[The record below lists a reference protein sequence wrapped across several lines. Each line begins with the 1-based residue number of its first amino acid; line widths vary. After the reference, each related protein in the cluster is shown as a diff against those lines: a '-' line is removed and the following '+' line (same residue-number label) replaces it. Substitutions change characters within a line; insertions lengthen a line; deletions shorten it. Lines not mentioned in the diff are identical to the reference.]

1 MSRYQDFQST
11 TPGDVITILHAPGG
25 EISSVDQ
32 RLWGTPFHGSFDAD
46 AEGLSRSEPGFRTA
60 PLVGRFDLSPALS
73 LPRLFRGWAFRPELA
88 LRDTIYTQRLLP
100 AGGTALTQVGTAL
113 SDNLNRKSLEGSVE
127 LRPPAIDRIFDSEIL
142 GRKWKHV
149 VEPRIVY
156 DYVTGVDNFNRVLRF
171 DERDVLSNTN
181 EVAYSV
187 VNRLYAKRTSPGQE
201 KCPTDAMPALIVGG
215 APAPNHIPW
224 ERGGTPLA
232 PIGQGPGLQQ
242 TSPQTGAQRRCAKQP
257 DTREIVSWEL
267 AQKYFLDPTFGG
279 ALVPGRSN
287 VFTSTVDLTGI
298 AFLTEP
304 RHLSPLTSRLRIG
317 TTRSSD
323 LEWDADYD
331 FFVGRLN
338 SSTFLFNY
346 HFGLFTVGT
355 GDAFLHVPG
364 EITNS
369 SVAPTAEKF
378 NQFRTVL
385 GYGSANRRGFSGA
398 TNLGFDAELGQV
410 QYGAVQLAYKWD
422 CCGVDVEYRRFALA
436 SVRNENQ
443 YRFTFS
449 LANVGAFGNLRR
461 GERLF

>member
-1 MSRYQDFQST
+1 
-11 TPGDVITILHAPGG
+11 
-25 EISSVDQ
+25 
-32 RLWGTPFHGSFDAD
+32 
-46 AEGLSRSEPGFRTA
+46 
-60 PLVGRFDLSPALS
+60 
-73 LPRLFRGWAFRPELA
+73 
-88 LRDTIYTQRLLP
+88 
-100 AGGTALTQVGTAL
+100 
-113 SDNLNRKSLEGSVE
+113 
-127 LRPPAIDRIFDSEIL
+127 
-142 GRKWKHV
+142 
-149 VEPRIVY
+149 
-156 DYVTGVDNFNRVLRF
+156 
-171 DERDVLSNTN
+171 
-181 EVAYSV
+181 
-187 VNRLYAKRTSPGQE
+187 
-201 KCPTDAMPALIVGG
+201 
-215 APAPNHIPW
+215 
-224 ERGGTPLA
+224 
-232 PIGQGPGLQQ
+232 
-242 TSPQTGAQRRCAKQP
+242 
-257 DTREIVSWEL
+257 VSWEL

-279 ALVPGRSN
+279 ALVSGRSN

-331 FFVGRLN
+331 FFEGRMN

-346 HFGLFTVGT
+346 HVGLFTVGA

-364 EITNS
+364 NS
-369 SVAPTAEKF
+369 TSTSAASPSKF

-385 GYGSANRRGFSGA
+385 GYGSANKRGFSVA

>member
-1 MSRYQDFQST
+1 MARFSSSSWTKTR
-11 TPGDVITILHAPGG
+11 TPAPGG

-32 RLWGTPFHGSFDAD
+32 RLWSTPFHGSFDAD
-46 AEGLSRSEPGFRTA
+46 AEGLSRSEPDFRTA
-60 PLVGRFDLSPALS
+60 PLVGRFDLSTSIS
-73 LPRLFRGWAFRPELA
+73 LPRLFRGWAFRPAFA
-88 LRDTIYTQRLLP
+88 LRDTIYTQQLVP
-100 AGGTALTQVGTAL
+100 AAGTTLTEVGTAI
-113 SDNLNRKSLEGSVE
+113 SNTLNRKSLEGSVE
-127 LRPPAIDRIFDSEIL
+127 VRPPAIDRIFDREIL

-156 DYVTGVDNFNRVLRF
+156 DYVTGVNNFDQVLRF
-171 DERDVLSNTN
+171 DERDILSDTN
-181 EVAYSV
+181 EVEYSV
-187 VNRLYAKRTSPGQE
+187 VNRLYAKRTSPRDE
-201 KCPTDAMPALIVGG
+201 KCPTLGMPALIVGG
-215 APAPNHIPW
+215 APAPSHVPW

-232 PIGQGPGLQQ
+232 NPQASNLQQ
-242 TSPQTGAQRRCAKQP
+242 TSAQPGSQRNCWRQP
-257 DTREIVSWEL
+257 ATREIVSWEL

-279 ALVPGRSN
+279 ALVSGRSN

-304 RHLSPLTSRLRIG
+304 RRLSPLISRLRVG

-331 FFVGRLN
+331 FFAGRMN

-346 HFGLFTVGT
+346 HAGLFTVGA

-364 EITNS
+364 DATS
-369 SVAPTAEKF
+369 TSASPSKF

-385 GYGSANRRGFSGA
+385 GYGSANKRGFSGA